1 MSEVL
6 TRMYEGMFLADAG
19 DANSNWDAVLEAVNT
34 VLSRAKADVKSVRKW
49 DERRLAY
56 PVGKCKRGTYILSYF
71 EADPEAI
78 AGIERDVVLSETL
91 LRSMILRADRIPQDM
106 IEAVTPAGM
115 AERAREESEARAA
128 EKAQA
133 AEEAKA
139 AKAAK
144 AAEEAEAAKPSGD
157 DASEEAVADKDVDEA
172 AEAEPST
179 GDSVAEVPKKADGLQ
194 ALAEDIRDVAVEK
207 DAVGDEEAKEIPASE

>member
-19 DANSNWDAVLEAVNT
+19 DATTNWDTVLEAVNT

-91 LRSMILRADRIPQDM
+91 LRAMILRADRIPQEM
-106 IEAVTPAGM
+106 IEAETPAGQ
-115 AERAREESEARAA
+115 AQRAREESEARAA
-128 EKAQA
+128 EKAKA
-133 AEEAKA
+133 VEEAKA

-144 AAEEAEAAKPSGD
+144 AAEEAEAAKANGD
-157 DASEEAVADKDVDEA
+157 DVSEEAVADSDIDAA
-172 AEAEPST
+172 AEGEPSA
-179 GDSVAEVPKKADGLQ
+179 DDAVPDVPEKANGLQ
-194 ALAEDIRDVAVEK
+194 ALAEDVRDMAVDKET
-207 DAVGDEEAKEIPASE
+207 AGDEDAEKIPASQ

>member
-6 TRMYEGMFLADAG
+6 TRMYEGMFLVDAG
-19 DANSNWDAVLEAVNT
+19 IASTDWDTVLEAVNT

-91 LRSMILRADRIPQDM
+91 LRAMILRADRIPQEM
-106 IEAVTPAGM
+106 IEAETPAGQ
-115 AERAREESEARAA
+115 AQRAREESEARAA
-128 EKAQA
+128 EKAKA
-133 AEEAKA
+133 VEEAKA
-139 AKAAK
+139 AKAAEK
-144 AAEEAEAAKPSGD
+144 AEAAKANGD
-157 DASEEAVADKDVDEA
+157 DVSEEAVADSDIDAA
-172 AEAEPST
+172 AEGEPSA
-179 GDSVAEVPKKADGLQ
+179 DDAVPDVPEKANGLQ
-194 ALAEDIRDVAVEK
+194 ALAEDVRDMAVEK
-207 DAVGDEEAKEIPASE
+207 EAAGDEDAEKIPASQ